1 MTASEA
7 NRQRVLSSFST
18 EREEILEQFRYIDVT
33 SRAVRRGT
41 PPMSERRKL
50 SFYDRRDRIE
60 LNDF

>member
-7 NRQRVLSSFST
+7 NRQRVLNSFNT
-18 EREEILEQFRYIDVT
+18 EREETIRQFRYIDVMR
-33 SRAVRRGT
+33 RAVRRGT
-41 PPMSERRKL
+41 PPTSGNRKL

>member
-7 NRQRVLSSFST
+7 NRQRVLSSLST
-18 EREEILEQFRYIDVT
+18 ERVENLEQFRYIDVA

-41 PPMSERRKL
+41 PPMSENRKL
-50 SFYDRRDRIE
+50 SFYDRRDRIQ

>member
-7 NRQRVLSSFST
+7 NRQRMLGSLNT
-18 EREEILEQFRYIDVT
+18 EREKTLEQFKYIDLT

-41 PPMSERRKL
+41 PPMFENRKL